1 MRVDEHTVEL
11 DGNLVYYR
19 RAEGAA
25 TDTVYLHGIPTSSDI
40 WVPLLERT
48 GGLAPDLIGFGRS
61 SKAGNLDYTLAGL
74 AGYVAQLL
82 AHENIERPILIGH
95 DWGALV
101 ALELARRTPT
111 HGLILI
117 APPQLESRLAKA
129 WRTPVVGELLM
140 GAITKRMLA
149 RRLRGASTEPQSAWP
164 QARIDAVWE
173 QFDQGTQRAI
183 LRLHRAS
190 DPHHLD
196 TANHATVIHG
206 EHDPWRAPGPAASQT
221 PLDAQTV
228 EVPGAGHWPWLD
240 RPDAVAA
247 ILAA

>member
-101 ALELARRTPT
+101 ALELARRTPA
-111 HGLILI
+111 HGVVLI

-149 RRLRGASTEPQSAWP
+149 RRLRGASTEPQTAWP
-164 QARIDAVWE
+164 QARINALWE

-183 LRLHRAS
+183 LRLYRAT
-190 DPHHLD
+190 DPDVLH
-196 TANHATVIHG
+196 TARDVTVIRG
-206 EHDPWRAPGPAASQT
+206 ERDPWHSQSVAG
-221 PLDAQTV
+221 AQV

-247 ILAA
+247 ILAP